1 MTTVEID
8 ILGSMRTLV
17 EGREI
22 RLPGRKLRC
31 IFTVLCL
38 RAGQQVR
45 RDELI
50 EELHLT
56 DTADA
61 VNSLHAHIARLRR
74 WLRSN
79 SLDPGLLES
88 IESSYRLNIDR
99 AAVDVYTFESRVEQ
113 ALSLY
118 PDAPSV
124 VVAMLTDALI
134 LWRGEALADVDDGPL
149 VAGKAQELRHLRA
162 TAREVLL
169 AAWLDVG
176 EHRRVVL
183 EARRFLV
190 ADPLNE
196 QVWQSLIIALRRCG
210 RPAEANQTFRDAQSI
225 FREELGIMPGE
236 RMRSALTGPLPGP
249 AHASDASLSRASLS
263 RASDSTR
270 RTLAESRLSSRSR
283 SASTAGAPPVRRNF
297 SRTIA

>member
-8 ILGSMRTLV
+8 ILGPMRTLV
-17 EGREI
+17 EGQEI

-38 RAGQQVR
+38 CAGQQVR

-61 VNSLHAHIARLRR
+61 VNSLHANIARLRR

-99 AAVDVYTFESRVEQ
+99 TAVDVYTFESRVEQ

-210 RPAEANQTFRDAQSI
+210 RPAEANRTFRDAQSV

-236 RMRSALTGPLPGP
+236 RMRSALTGPLPGS
-249 AHASDASLSRASLS
+249 AHASDASLS